1 MADETTGRR
10 RRLWGAAVPRLSLF
24 AAEHLLLLPL
34 GAAIALVWANTGPES
49 YFRFSYAAAFVVND
63 VAMVFF
69 FGLMTKEV
77 VQATAP
83 GGVLHPWR
91 RALLPVIASIGVTL
105 VPTLIHTYLVAPL
118 DEPMLAS
125 AWPVTFGTDLA
136 LGYFAARLIFGKH
149 HPAIP
154 FVILLAITCDAAGFV
169 AIGLFNPT
177 RDLHLAG
184 GVLVLATAMSVASGL
199 RRARVKSFWPYV
211 AGPGA
216 LSWFGLYWSGLHPAL
231 ALLPILPFL
240 PQAARDPGFFVDA
253 SPGSRDTL
261 SRFELFW
268 RYPAQA
274 ALFFFGLVNAGVQFG
289 ALEEGTWALPVA
301 VLVGKPV
308 GILFGA
314 GLAVVAGLH
323 LPHRVGWRDLLAIG
337 FIAAIGFSV
346 GLFFSTALLPPGQ
359 LRSEINV
366 GVLLSLVG
374 LPLALMASWAL
385 GVGRFAAKQN
395 S

>member
-10 RRLWGAAVPRLSLF
+10 RRMWGAAVPRLSLF
-24 AAEHLLLLPL
+24 AVEHLLLLPL
-34 GAAIALVWANTGPES
+34 GAVIALVWANTGPES
-49 YFRFSYAAAFVVND
+49 YFRFSYTAAFVVND

-125 AWPVTFGTDLA
+125 AWPVTFATDVA
-136 LGYFAARLIFGKH
+136 VAYFTARLVFGKH
-149 HPAIP
+149 HSAIP
-154 FVILLAITCDAAGFV
+154 FVILLAISCDAIGFV
-169 AIGLFNPT
+169 VIGIYNPT
-177 RDLHLAG
+177 HDRHLAVG
-184 GVLVLATAMSVASGL
+184 LLILAAAMSVASGL

-211 AGPGA
+211 LGPGA
-216 LSWFGLYWSGLHPAL
+216 ISWFAHYWSGLHPAL
-231 ALLPILPFL
+231 ALVPIIPFL
-240 PQAARDPGFFVDA
+240 PHAARDPGFFVDA

-261 SRFELFW
+261 SRFELYF
-268 RYPAQA
+268 RYPAQM

-323 LPHRVGWRDLLAIG
+323 LPQRIGWRDLVTIG
-337 FIAAIGFSV
+337 FMAAVGFSV

-359 LRSEINV
+359 LRSEINM
-366 GVLLSLVG
+366 GVMLSLVG
-374 LPLALMASWAL
+374 LPLALMVSWAL
-385 GVGRFAAKQN
+385 GVGRFAPKPAP
-395 S
+395 